1 MAFEPLRT
9 DYKDAVWAG
18 LRKYL
23 MLKNEDDT
31 VSLKDVTQYTVYDD
45 AFFGAEDANRI
56 NAAINAIMASVEKG
70 TDLYEAFTAFFEAQ
84 KKAFT
89 AEADKQNVDFG
100 KYLDGLE
107 QTADADIAKMKDDY
121 TAEIKNFENTQEAV
135 YNTWFD
141 HIKDQLSDDA
151 AGNLQAQI
159 DNDVFKSYR
168 GELEN
173 INTAPGAVKSGCY
186 KVFNTGVIYDL
197 LLCFNSTAGSATA
210 LQVLLSYDLKKCLIR
225 PAINNGKWGPWRPL
239 AFADDV
245 IKQIDFE
252 TFRITETYQM
262 SNPFIRMSALKT
274 IDTDGKTALTATLED
289 VFLTDDGDVIILGT
303 KGVWFQPKQDQFFEP
318 IRVPA
323 SQDEDAVLTCGYV
336 PHDII
341 SWPFGEDKGAMIVFT
356 SHGVYKLSKN
366 VAENPENY
374 SMTFLYDYP
383 VPDYYGTSY
392 RAIAK
397 KNYVITYGE
406 NLSYIA
412 IKKNGSGFDGFEKI
426 SISTIGSSASVGKI
440 VAYDEEQSMIL
451 LSDKKIAMVDGEG
464 NLEMTSMV
472 FPVNPSKHCNFMQTN
487 GVFFATSGRDIYR
500 SADKGITWEK
510 YDPYTGKSS
519 LYSSYDTRGAF
530 PVLQNVGNIIVG
542 LLKENNDTCHIIA
555 TKDGSTWEEVGKKI
569 ELNTSLAI
577 CSWKI
582 YRDRLFLQPYQGAL
596 YEMSALLGQADIKDQ
611 VTNIADRV
619 CKIESKT
626 EGGTGTQIVTIG
638 SVTAAASLDIS
649 GKAKKITLLVKKVT
663 ATATTG
669 AAIYQYINLSTTQD
683 GVTAPKL
690 SALTAAISTS
700 HGTIAVSG
708 GDILL
713 KSVKGFSITA
723 IIDYKNY

>member
-1 MAFEPLRT
+1 
-9 DYKDAVWAG
+9 
-18 LRKYL
+18 
-23 MLKNEDDT
+23 
-31 VSLKDVTQYTVYDD
+31 
-45 AFFGAEDANRI
+45 
-56 NAAINAIMASVEKG
+56 
-70 TDLYEAFTAFFEAQ
+70 
-84 KKAFT
+84 
-89 AEADKQNVDFG
+89 
-100 KYLDGLE
+100 
-107 QTADADIAKMKDDY
+107 
-121 TAEIKNFENTQEAV
+121 
-135 YNTWFD
+135 
-141 HIKDQLSDDA
+141 
-151 AGNLQAQI
+151 
-159 DNDVFKSYR
+159 
-168 GELEN
+168 
-173 INTAPGAVKSGCY
+173 
-186 KVFNTGVIYDL
+186 
-197 LLCFNSTAGSATA
+197 
-210 LQVLLSYDLKKCLIR
+210 
-225 PAINNGKWGPWRPL
+225 
-239 AFADDV
+239 
-245 IKQIDFE
+245 
-252 TFRITETYQM
+252 
-262 SNPFIRMSALKT
+262 
-274 IDTDGKTALTATLED
+274 
-289 VFLTDDGDVIILGT
+289 
-303 KGVWFQPKQDQFFEP
+303 
-318 IRVPA
+318 
-323 SQDEDAVLTCGYV
+323 
-336 PHDII
+336 
-341 SWPFGEDKGAMIVFT
+341 
-356 SHGVYKLSKN
+356 
-366 VAENPENY
+366 
-374 SMTFLYDYP
+374 MTFLYDYP
-383 VPDYYGTSY
+383 VSDYYGTSY

-472 FPVNPSKHCNFMQTN
+472 FPDNPSKHCNFMQTN
-487 GVFFATSGRDIYR
+487 GVFFATSGRNIYR
-500 SADKGITWEK
+500 SDDKGITWEK

-530 PVLQNVGNIIVG
+530 PVLQNVGNMIVG

-582 YRDRLFLQPYQGAL
+582 YRDRLFLQPYQGSL

-626 EGGTGTQIVTIG
+626 DGGTGAQIVTIG

-649 GKAKKITLLVKKVT
+649 GEAKKITLLVKKVT

-669 AAIYQYINLSTTQD
+669 AAIYQYINLPTTED

-708 GDILL
+708 EDILL

-723 IIDYKNY
+723 VIDYKNY